1 MLYVHFPQAPFP
13 LLGYIVTRP
22 SLLLGQIPN
31 RPDRKQKIR
40 NGVYIYIYKKVLTFL
55 VWYLDLYFRIKK
67 SPTILGEDKFKC
79 DQLYHKDKVDI
90 ISSFLLLEVEQ
101 SQLKNFYVI
110 QIALFHGTPQ
120 LVKCIFKQPCFTIL
134 SNW

>member
-1 MLYVHFPQAPFP
+1 MFYVHFPQALFP

-40 NGVYIYIYKKVLTFL
+40 NGVYIYTIKFSLFWL
-55 VWYLDLYFRIKK
+55 WYLDLYFRIKK

-90 ISSFLLLEVEQ
+90 TSSFLLLEVEQ

-134 SNW
+134 PNW